1 MANGL
6 QGDTQNGVIPE
17 ITYCDV
23 GTDVSEMFESIS
35 EHWATDQSS
44 ATVTLRCK
52 WDERMIIIQNLLM
65 RLSEEGS
72 QSAEYPG
79 DNQLLE
85 EKLKLLDVDV
95 APFPSKYNEAG
106 QGIDYEYAKLTLH
119 YGTLVPAISY
129 ASTSEYWTINPGTA
143 LYYYDKDGNKV
154 TAKESDDPINVT
166 QEEYPGVLVFGHTL
180 TITCKKI
187 NLEWFDL
194 EEWEGKINK
203 TEVNGMQFG
212 GGGLLRVYPPGTLLC
227 CAPSLTK
234 HAVAGYYD
242 ATFTFNYRQIPW
254 NKFYFPRDN
263 ALNLESGVVTM
274 GDKDGKKVE
283 IYPEVEMNKLFAKIG
298 ILTFSDFET
307 EQLEGTEEN

>member
-1 MANGL
+1 MANGI
-6 QGDTQNGVIPE
+6 QSDPQNGVIPE

-95 APFPSKYNEAG
+95 APFPSKYSEAG
-106 QGIDYEYAKLTLH
+106 QGINYEYAKLTLH

-129 ASTSEYWTINPGTA
+129 QPTSEYWTINPGTT
-143 LYYYDKDGNKV
+143 LQYYNSDN
-154 TAKESDDPINVT
+154 TAVGVVSEN
-166 QEEYPGVLVFGHTL
+166 EYPGILVFGHTL

-187 NLEWFDL
+187 NLEWFNL
-194 EEWEGKINK
+194 EDWEGKINK

-212 GGGLLRVYPPGTLLC
+212 GGGLLRAYPPGTLLC

-254 NKFYFPRDN
+254 NKFYYPQEGKLD
-263 ALNLESGVVTM
+263 LESGLVTM
-274 GDKDGKKVE
+274 CDEEGNPIVV
-283 IYPEVEMNKLFAKIG
+283 YPEVEMNDLFKKIG
-298 ILTFSDFET
+298 ILTTSDWES
-307 EQLEGTEEN
+307 EELEGMEGT